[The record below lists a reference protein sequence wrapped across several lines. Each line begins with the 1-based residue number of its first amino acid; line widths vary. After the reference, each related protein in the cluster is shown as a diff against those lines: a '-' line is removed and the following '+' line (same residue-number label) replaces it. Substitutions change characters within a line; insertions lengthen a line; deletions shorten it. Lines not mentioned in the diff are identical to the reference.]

1 MEPTPSVSLSTIL
14 DDLNTVADYL
24 NVARRAEA
32 WDDLNDPSETGTARL
47 LGDCHQRLTALQT
60 DLFLLRDSLEPTP
73 TTPTPVLASSPKQNI
88 PQLVPYLAIGL
99 AFLLLGSLALILF
112 HTP

>member
-60 DLFLLRDSLEPTP
+60 DLFLLRDSLEPTAHNSNTRIGVQPQAEHP
-73 TTPTPVLASSPKQNI
+73 TAC
-88 PQLVPYLAIGL
+88 
-99 AFLLLGSLALILF
+99 SLPRHWPGISAAR
-112 HTP
+112 